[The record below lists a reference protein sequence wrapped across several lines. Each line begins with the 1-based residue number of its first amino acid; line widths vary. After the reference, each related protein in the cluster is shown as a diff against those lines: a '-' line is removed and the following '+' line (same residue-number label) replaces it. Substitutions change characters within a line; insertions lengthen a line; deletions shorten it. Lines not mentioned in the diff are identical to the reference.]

1 MGTGSK
7 GNEDRFGKGMAIGS
21 ERETDRNEPDRPS
34 KKGRERGSS
43 MEPRR
48 WDPHT
53 PPRIQDDKVRTWHNA
68 EQTMVD
74 THEEPRGKH
83 QDAHQS
89 ERNDRQAIV
98 LGKARNNPHANPGDG
113 KFTHSCPIAYLMAA
127 NPAS

>member
-1 MGTGSK
+1 
-7 GNEDRFGKGMAIGS
+7 
-21 ERETDRNEPDRPS
+21 
-34 KKGRERGSS
+34 